1 VTGKPRGRL
10 IQVAHE
16 LNKRIQENPRK
27 SLKTSQT
34 FYAEKV
40 EKGETEDADF
50 ALLMNS
56 MMAAREESIRGV
68 PSWFKVVGFAL
79 GGVTLVFLMA
89 LVFASMWGHSVPPE
103 SRFLVHF
110 AFSLASALCV
120 SALGGEAA
128 ASGKIPLVGKHP
140 LAFSATGGIAVLV
153 IMLAVLHWLYPVGP

>member
-10 IQVAHE
+10 IQAAHE
-16 LNKRIQENPRK
+16 LNKRIQGNPRK
-27 SLKTSQT
+27 SLKTTQA
-34 FYAEKV
+34 FYVEKV
-40 EKGETEDADF
+40 EKGETEEADF

-56 MMAAREESIRGV
+56 MMAAREESINGV
-68 PSWFKVVGFAL
+68 PSWFKVVGFVF
-79 GGVTLVFLMA
+79 GGLTLIFLMV
-89 LVFASMWGHSVPPE
+89 LVFASMWGHTVPPE

-120 SALGGEAA
+120 AALGGEAA

-140 LAFSATGGIAVLV
+140 LVFSATGGIAVLV

>member
-1 VTGKPRGRL
+1 MTGKPRGRL
-10 IQVAHE
+10 IQAAHE
-16 LNKRIQENPRK
+16 LNRRVQVNPRK
-27 SLKTSQT
+27 SLKTTQT

-40 EKGETEDADF
+40 EKGEIEEAEF

-56 MMAAREESIRGV
+56 MMAAREESVTGV
-68 PSWFKVVGFAL
+68 PAWFKVVGFVF
-79 GGVTLVFLMA
+79 GGLTLAFLMA
-89 LVFASMWGHSVPPE
+89 LVFASMWGYTVPPE

-110 AFSLASALCV
+110 AFSLSSALCV
-120 SALGGEAA
+120 AALGGEAA